1 MLYPHI
7 PFWAGNGSANYL
19 QFFPQISA
27 TYKASLTTLVKN
39 RFVTSLNP
47 LLGY

>member
-1 MLYPHI
+1 MLYPLTS
-7 PFWAGNGSANYL
+7 FWAGNGSANYL

-27 TYKASLTTLVKN
+27 AYKAYLTTLVKN
-39 RFVTSLNP
+39 RFVTYSNP